1 MASPGSLQAERSAL
15 PERPMPD
22 GSADP
27 RVYFAAERTLLAWVR
42 TGIAIMAF
50 GFVVARFGLF
60 LRLLPA
66 QAGTVPAPGLSPYLG
81 TALVALGVIANGAG
95 AVQYRRFC
103 QRLPLPERPTA
114 RAHWLALTLTW
125 ALVAIGALLGIA
137 LLR

>member
-1 MASPGSLQAERSAL
+1 
-15 PERPMPD
+15 MPD
-22 GSADP
+22 RSADP

-66 QAGTVPAPGLSPYLG
+66 QARTVPAPGLSPYLG
-81 TALVALGVIANGAG
+81 TALVALGVIATGAG

-103 QRLPLPERPTA
+103 QRLPLPERPTPQ
-114 RAHWLALTLTW
+114 AHWLALTLTW